1 MTQHYYREEHEAF
14 REQVRRFIAKE
25 ILPFHAQWEKD
36 GIVPRSLWQRAGELG
51 LLCMTSPS
59 AYGGQDAD
67 VLFPFV
73 LNEELAKTYVTG
85 PSFGLHSDIIAPYL
99 VHFGSEAQKQAWLP
113 KMATGEVI
121 TAIAMTEPG
130 AGSDLQAIKTR
141 ADRDGDDYLITG
153 QKTFIS
159 NGQLADLV
167 VVVAKTDPSQGAKG
181 VSLFLVEADREGFRR
196 GRNLE
201 KIGRKAQDTSELF
214 FDQVRIP
221 ESSRLAPEGQ
231 GFFCLMKE
239 LPRER
244 MLIAVSAM
252 ATTEAVLE
260 DTIAYVKARHI
271 FGKPIIDFQHN
282 RFTLAGLKTEV
293 KVARAFINQCML
305 ELLEDRLEGATAAM
319 AKLHVTELQNRVID
333 ACLQLHGGYGYMWE
347 YPVARA
353 WADSRISRIYGGSSE
368 VMKELI
374 GRTL

>member
-1 MTQHYYREEHEAF
+1 LLPQPLVNLSEADAMSQHYYREEHEAF
-14 REQVRRFIAKE
+14 REQVKRFIAKE
-25 ILPFHAQWEKD
+25 ILPFHSQWEVD
-36 GIVPRSLWQRAGELG
+36 GIVPRSLWQRAGQLG

-67 VLFPFV
+67 ILFPFV

-99 VHFGSEAQKQAWLP
+99 VHFGTEEQKRSWLP
-113 KMATGEVI
+113 KMASGEVI

-141 ADRDGDDYLITG
+141 ADRDGDDYLITV

-159 NGQLADLV
+159 NGQLADMV

-181 VSLFLVEADREGFRR
+181 VSLFLVESDREGFRR

-221 ESSRLAPEGQ
+221 ISNRLAPEGQ

-252 ATTEAVLE
+252 ATTEAVLD
-260 DTIAYVKARHI
+260 DTIAYVKSRQI
-271 FGKPIIDFQHN
+271 FGKPIIDFSTQSLHTC
-282 RFTLAGLKTEV
+282 RS
-293 KVARAFINQCML
+293 
-305 ELLEDRLEGATAAM
+305 EDRGQGCSRLHQSVHARTARGSPRGSNSGDGKTTCYGAAESGDRCMPSIAWRLW
-319 AKLHVTELQNRVID
+319 LHVGIPG
-333 ACLQLHGGYGYMWE
+333 C
-347 YPVARA
+347 
-353 WADSRISRIYGGSSE
+353 SR
-368 VMKELI
+368 L
-374 GRTL
+374 GRFANF